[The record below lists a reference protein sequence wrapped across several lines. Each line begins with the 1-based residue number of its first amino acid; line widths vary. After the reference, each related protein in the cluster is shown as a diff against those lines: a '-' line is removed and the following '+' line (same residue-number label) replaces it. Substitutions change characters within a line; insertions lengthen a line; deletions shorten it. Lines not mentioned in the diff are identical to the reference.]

1 MLKTLPRF
9 PNIRYARRQLPA
21 SGGNEVYTVALRD
34 DIRIWVLVEG
44 RSQRSAARH
53 FGVTRETVAQL
64 LAEPAEPRERRYTRA
79 KPVSQAALPH
89 IQGWLQE
96 NVRLQRW
103 APKQCWTARRM
114 WQELRKQGITI
125 AESTVR
131 QLVREQRQ
139 ERKPAYLPLE
149 FAPGE
154 RAEFDFGHAQV
165 NLNGQMVQ
173 LPFLAGRLRFSGAMF
188 CELFPTERQEAFL
201 VGQRHAFE
209 FWGGVPRLV
218 VYDNLKPAVLK
229 ILQGHRRLEQ
239 EAFRHFHSVY
249 RFEALFASVRAGWE
263 KGSVENLVGYARRTY
278 LVPIPEASRL
288 EALNQRLREDCLR
301 DQQRVMAGGRTET
314 IATRLAVERA
324 HLGPLPEHPL
334 DVGAVREVVVRST
347 SRVRFQGNDYSVP
360 VRYAYQRLTLKADP
374 FRVRLYAGADL
385 VADHPRCY
393 ARGQAVEDW
402 RHYVPLLLE
411 KPFAIPWVSALRQ
424 GTLPEVWERTRQE
437 LVARRPDGTH
447 EFARLL
453 ELCLTHSQAA
463 VEAALALAREQPDW
477 SADTVRQVLHWAA
490 GPATKAPPLDPATYP
505 AYQVALPPP
514 DVAAYNQLL
523 EVRP

>member
-9 PNIRYARRQLPA
+9 PSIRYAGRHLPA

-53 FGVTRETVAQL
+53 FGVSRDTVVQML
-64 LAEPAEPRERRYTRA
+64 TEPAEPRERRYTRA
-79 KPVSQAALPH
+79 KPVTQAALPH
-89 IQGWLQE
+89 IQRWLQE
-96 NVRLQRW
+96 NAHLQRW
-103 APKQCWTARRM
+103 APKQRWTSRRM
-114 WQELRKQGITI
+114 WQELAAQGIAI

-139 ERKPAYLPLE
+139 TDKPAYLPLE

-165 NLNGQMVQ
+165 NLNGEVVPV
-173 LPFLAGRLRFSGAMF
+173 PFLAGRLRFSGAMF
-188 CELFPTERQEAFL
+188 VECFPTERQEAFL
-201 VGQRHAFE
+201 LGQRHAFE
-209 FWGGVPRLV
+209 FWGGVPRMA

-278 LVPIPEASRL
+278 LVPIPEVPSL
-288 EALNQRLREDCLR
+288 EVLNQRLREDCLR
-301 DQQRVMAGGRTET
+301 DQQRVMAGRQEP
-314 IATRLAVERA
+314 IARRLEVERA
-324 HLGPLPEHPL
+324 QLGPLPDHSL
-334 DVGAVREVVVRST
+334 DIGAVREVVVRST
-347 SRVRFQGNDYSVP
+347 SRGRFQGNDYSVP
-360 VRYAYQRLTLKADP
+360 VRYAYHHLTLKADP

-393 ARGQAVEDW
+393 SKGQTVEDW

-424 GTLPEVWERTRQE
+424 GALPDLWEQARQE
-437 LVARRPDGTH
+437 LVVRRSDGNH

-453 ELCLTHSQAA
+453 ELCLTHSQAT
-463 VEAALALAREQPDW
+463 VEAALALAREQPGW
-477 SADTVRQVLHWAA
+477 SADTVRQVLPWAEGTA
-490 GPATKAPPLDPATYP
+490 PPVPPLDPATYP

-523 EVRP
+523 EVQP